1 MINILLML
9 NAYPGLNSYLV
20 QLYTN
25 ASKFTKK
32 SQNSDLL

>member
-32 SQNSDLL
+32 NNRNTE